1 MSANDDTAD
10 GEWTAFNRAALGRP
24 PRELLRRALGLA
36 ALTGTSS
43 GVAVD
48 LGCGSGG
55 DALELLRQGW
65 TVHAVD
71 ADGPSLRLLAQRVP
85 AEARA
90 RLHLHE
96 AAFQDFVLPR
106 CDLVWAGFSLPFCPA
121 AAWPALWQRIVEAL
135 APGGRFAG
143 DLFGERHAFGVHDD
157 VMLLGEARVR
167 GLLATLDLEAFDIE
181 DGVRPSGGRVTRWHA
196 FGIIARKP
204 GGGAGDA
211 RDAAAAG

>member
-1 MSANDDTAD
+1 MSADDDSAE
-10 GEWTAFNRAALGRP
+10 GEWTTFNRSALGRP
-24 PRELLRRALGLA
+24 PRELLRRAIGLA
-36 ALTGTSS
+36 ALTGTRT

-48 LGCGSGG
+48 LGCGSGA
-55 DALELLRQGW
+55 DTLELLRQGW

-71 ADGPSLRLLAQRVP
+71 ADGPSLRLLAQQVP
-85 AEARA
+85 AEARE

-121 AAWPALWQRIVEAL
+121 AAWPGLWPAIVDAL

-143 DLFGERHAFGVHDD
+143 DLFGERHAFGAYDD

-167 GLLATLDLEAFDIE
+167 KLLAALEVEAFDIE
-181 DGVRPSGGRVTRWHA
+181 DGVRPSGGQVTRWHA

-204 GGGAGDA
+204 VGNAA
-211 RDAAAAG
+211 EAAAA